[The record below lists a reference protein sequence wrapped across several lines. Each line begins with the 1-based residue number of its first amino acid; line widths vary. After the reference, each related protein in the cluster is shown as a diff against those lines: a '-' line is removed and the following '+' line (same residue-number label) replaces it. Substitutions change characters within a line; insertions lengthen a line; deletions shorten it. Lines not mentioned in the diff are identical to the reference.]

1 MGTIDFTDNIYD
13 AQQGS
18 QSAIK
23 FIYDNTIQLFY
34 KESMVFLR
42 DKADIDAAIRDT
54 YIFIFDHLNTLEDAS
69 KFLLWANEVCKNT
82 CIARLKQ
89 YGAFDERIPAE
100 AANLGEIL
108 PSSDYDQYINTNAS
122 MSIDH
127 VRICLEAVLN
137 SLPDNQRACAVL
149 WGEGYPLK
157 SISRKL
163 DMSTIAVN
171 YTLACTLGN
180 ITNAVITLGDNGL
193 PLFSMEPIPF
203 FLWLLI
209 NFYENYQPEDLA
221 PGAESTF
228 SNILRILM
236 PEEASIFMSDFIYS
250 EAETDSSN
258 GKVKHITGI
267 ESEQFKAEAPGYSE
281 QMYSDDNITHV
292 DEDAANQPDESDS
305 NDEFDAE
312 AESNAGSA
320 AEDNESIFGSS
331 SDTAVP
337 APDMDIYDARKGQLA
352 GADEPDSSEDTED
365 ETPDAEADETA
376 TDETDEISTDET
388 ESDAADAGAGIII
401 GTPADVSDG
410 NASSDNLSDEDKAAI
425 DSIIASA
432 DEVTADGAAHKK
444 KKNTALIIVL
454 IVVIVILLALL
465 AMFIFRDQ
473 VNKVLGDNW
482 FGSSLFATAT
492 EEETTTEAVTEPE
505 TTTEAPTTTIE
516 TTVEETTTE
525 EPTTEE
531 VFTGTTYNV
540 LIYADGESLSMYSQP
555 TNESVRITYVPSD
568 YEVTVTETQGG
579 WGHINYEG
587 SDGWIWLEF
596 TKVATNGPIQTPE
609 EMLAQTEERTV
620 IDSIY
625 MDLRLGA
632 TVASSSFGTVPA
644 GTVLTIE
651 AYDASYTWA
660 YTSYNGH
667 HGWIS
672 VESLG

>member
-137 SLPDNQRACAVL
+137 SLPDNQRACAIL

-209 NFYENYQPEDLA
+209 NFYENYQPEDLT
-221 PGAESTF
+221 PGTESTF

-250 EAETDSSN
+250 ESEADDSN

-281 QMYSDDNITHV
+281 AMYSDDNV
-292 DEDAANQPDESDS
+292 APDSAAAAQTGDESESADS
-305 NDEFDAE
+305 LEDVEPANVD
-312 AESNAGSA
+312 SA
-320 AEDNESIFGSS
+320 DKGESIFGSS

-337 APDMDIYDARKGQLA
+337 APDMDVYDGRKGQLTGA
-352 GADEPDSSEDTED
+352 EDKADDEEAQDETSEDEDAAADEPEAEDSKAQEKSEGLDIPGGVVAAASEGSEDTG
-365 ETPDAEADETA
+365 
-376 TDETDEISTDET
+376 S
-388 ESDAADAGAGIII
+388 
-401 GTPADVSDG
+401 
-410 NASSDNLSDEDKAAI
+410 LSDEDKAAI
-425 DSIIASA
+425 DSIIAAA
-432 DEVTADGAAHKK
+432 DEVTGDGETQKK

-454 IVVIVILLALL
+454 IVVIVILLAIL

-482 FGSSLFATAT
+482 FGSSLFETATT
-492 EEETTTEAVTEPE
+492 EEETTTEEPTTEPE
-505 TTTEAPTTTIE
+505 TTTETPT

-525 EPTTEE
+525 PETTTEE

-540 LIYADGESLSMYSQP
+540 QIYADGESLSMYSQP
-555 TNESVRITYVPSD
+555 TNESTRITYVPSE
-568 YEVTVTETQGG
+568 YEVTVTETDGG

-587 SDGWIWLEF
+587 SDGWIWLEY
-596 TKVATNGPIQTPE
+596 TKVATNGPVETPT

-620 IDSIY
+620 IDSYY

>member
-250 EAETDSSN
+250 ESETDSSN

-267 ESEQFKAEAPGYSE
+267 ESEQFKAEAPGYSDE
-281 QMYSDDNITHV
+281 MYSDDNITHV
-292 DEDAANQPDESDS
+292 DETVSNSPEESDS
-305 NDEFDAE
+305 DDELNTGTDATTGL
-312 AESNAGSA
+312 SDKGG
-320 AEDNESIFGSS
+320 ESIFGSD

-352 GADEPDSSEDTED
+352 DADEEESSEEDTEENTSEAETD
-365 ETPDAEADETA
+365 ESDETA
-376 TDETDEISTDET
+376 SG
-388 ESDAADAGAGIII
+388 AADIADDDSS
-401 GTPADVSDG
+401 DVSDD
-410 NASSDNLSDEDKAAI
+410 NASSDDLTDEDKAAI

-432 DEVTADGAAHKK
+432 DEVTSDGDGHKK
-444 KKNTALIIVL
+444 KKNTALIVVL

-465 AMFIFRDQ
+465 AMFIFKDQ

-505 TTTEAPTTTIE
+505 TTTEAPTTTAE

-531 VFTGTTYNV
+531 IFTGTTYNV

-587 SDGWIWLEF
+587 SDGWIWLEY
-596 TKVATNGPIQTPE
+596 TKVATNGPIQTPD

-672 VESLG
+672 VESFG

>member
-127 VRICLEAVLN
+127 VHICLEAVLN

-250 EAETDSSN
+250 ESETDSSN

-292 DEDAANQPDESDS
+292 DEDAANQPDES
-305 NDEFDAE
+305 EPTEELDAE
-312 AESNAGSA
+312 ASA
-320 AEDNESIFGSS
+320 DNISADDDGESIFGSS

-337 APDMDIYDARKGQLA
+337 APDMDIYDARRGQLA
-352 GADEPDSSEDTED
+352 DKDD
-365 ETPDAEADETA
+365 ETSDEDINDEADENT
-376 TDETDEISTDET
+376 TDEADAANDT
-388 ESDAADAGAGIII
+388 ESDAAGVGAGIIVN
-401 GTPADVSDG
+401 TLADVSED
-410 NASSDNLSDEDKAAI
+410 NASSEDLSDEDKAAI

-432 DEVTADGAAHKK
+432 DEVTADGVAHKK
-444 KKNTALIIVL
+444 KKNTALIVVL

-505 TTTEAPTTTIE
+505 TTTETPTTTVE
-516 TTVEETTTE
+516 TTAEETAAE
-525 EPTTEE
+525 EITTEE
-531 VFTGTTYNV
+531 VFTGSTYNV

-555 TNESVRITYVPSD
+555 TNESARITYVPSD
-568 YEVTVTETQGG
+568 YEVTVTETQDG

-596 TKVATNGPIQTPE
+596 TKVATNGPIQAPD

-672 VESLG
+672 VESLE